1 MLIVLPPS
9 EKKSPHPGAAITV
22 YTGVLYGALDW
33 ETLTFSQKKLGQ
45 ECIRIISA
53 KYAALKPLDEI
64 KSYKEKI
71 NNAKM
76 RPLVREILDS
86 IDTNLIIDCRSSTYQ
101 TVWKSP
107 TEKTVEIKVLTKVNG
122 VKKVITHMSKKT
134 RGEVTRL
141 LLQSPTVAK
150 NPKQLQAIVSKD
162 FECELFPCSE
172 NQPWV
177 LEVYC

>member
-1 MLIVLPPS
+1 MLILLPPS
-9 EKKSPHPGAAITV
+9 QKKSANPGSAISV
-22 YTGVLYGALDW
+22 YTGVLYTALGW
-33 ETLTFSQKKLGQ
+33 ESLSAAQKRLGQ
-45 ECIRIISA
+45 ASIRIISA
-53 KYAALKPLDEI
+53 KYAAVQPLDEI
-64 KSYKEKI
+64 KTYKEKI

-76 RPLVREILDS
+76 RPLVAKILNP
-86 IDTNLIIDCRSSTYQ
+86 IDTDLIIDCRSSTYQ
-101 TVWKSP
+101 SVWQSP
-107 TEKTVEIKVLTKVNG
+107 TEKTVEIKVFTKVDG

-150 NPKQLQAIVSKD
+150 TPQQLKAVVVKRFD
-162 FECELFPCSE
+162 CELISSAP